1 MRFSLFSGGTSK
13 SSNAEL
19 QDLDLIFTKVSQ
31 LAIYPIF
38 LNTLTAA
45 LSWGAGGALIFM
57 GNILV
62 ATPGNISHNQFNIL
76 ISQNTHKTLG
86 HTNTH

>member
-1 MRFSLFSGGTSK
+1 MRTSVSSGVQTSI

-19 QDLDLIFTKVSQ
+19 QDLDLIFIKVSQ
-31 LAIYPIF
+31 RAVYPIF
-38 LNTLTAA
+38 LNTVTAA

-62 ATPGNISHNQFNIL
+62 ATPGIISRIPSDFL
-76 ISQNTHKTLG
+76 T
-86 HTNTH
+86 

>member
-1 MRFSLFSGGTSK
+1 MLTSESSGVHYSV

-31 LAIYPIF
+31 RAVYPIF

-45 LSWGAGGALIFM
+45 LSWGAGGAFIFM

-62 ATPGNISHNQFNIL
+62 ATPGIIL
-76 ISQNTHKTLG
+76 CIKIVFLYDLQTINSY
-86 HTNTH
+86 